1 MNVGELTAGD
11 RVGSVP
17 AQAGARVR
25 VLFDDPRAFGEVL
38 ADARRE
44 CDRVA
49 TARSRGDRR
58 ITATLERDG
67 LGANYASV
75 PWDSPACRV
84 LRMSIEDVTG
94 SAPASYPTHFAGDI
108 RYPIRLAGVP
118 AFGMGSLAG
127 GFYGPDEW
135 VDIDDLVRLVAIVMV
150 CADRWAALG

>member
-25 VLFDDPRAFGEVL
+25 VLFDDPRAFL

-67 LGANYASV
+67 LGANDASV

-84 LRMSIEDVTG
+84 LRTSIEGVTG

>member
-1 MNVGELTAGD
+1 MWASSRPATTWARCRHRPAPGCGCSLTTHV
-11 RVGSVP
+11 RL
-17 AQAGARVR
+17 ARYWPTHGVS
-25 VLFDDPRAFGEVL
+25 
-38 ADARRE
+38 
-44 CDRVA
+44 A
-49 TARSRGDRR
+49 TGWLRR